1 MPLRDIAAWQAG
13 LNLAATTGRSLGGP
27 VGGWL
32 ADTVGWR
39 WSFAGQTPIF
49 LVAALI
55 GLALL
60 PRGPPASSKP
70 DSAEDQDEQV
80 PDATGTQTAT
90 TGSSLSR
97 IDLLGAALLSL
108 AILSFLLPVDL
119 GGKSFTWSHPVILSL
134 FTTSLI
140 FGGLFFITEAKWAKD
155 PVFPLSLLKQRNVV
169 ASYAIMICQCAAQLG
184 LMFSVPIYFQVSQRV
199 SNARAGAYLFP
210 AVFGN
215 AVGAVFSGVIIKRYP
230 HPPDRGSVRI
240 ASHRIV
246 NPFRTG
252 RYKPVLLF
260 GTLASSF
267 SYCLLFL
274 TWHGDTTPWEALY
287 IFPSGFGTGIA
298 QTAVFTSIQASI
310 DKRQRAPALAGMYLM
325 LQLGL
330 IVGLAAVSATVMET
344 VRWRLDVLL
353 GGLGLDASTRYE
365 VRVPYTAAV
374 ARPGLTVDFI

>member
-39 WSFAGQTPIF
+39 WSFAGQAPIF
-49 LVAALI
+49 LAAALV
-55 GLALL
+55 GWALL
-60 PRGPPASSKP
+60 PRGPPVPSKP
-70 DSAEDQDEQV
+70 DTVEDQDEQI
-80 PDATGTQTAT
+80 PDTAGTETAS
-90 TGSSLSR
+90 TGSSLPR
-97 IDLLGAALLSL
+97 IDFLGAALLSL
-108 AILSFLLPVDL
+108 TILSFLLPVDL
-119 GGKSFTWSHPVILSL
+119 GGKSFSWTHPVILSL
-134 FTTSLI
+134 FTASLV
-140 FGGLFFITEAKWAKD
+140 FGSFFFLTEAKWAKN
-155 PVFPLSLLKQRNVV
+155 PVFPLSLLQQRNVV

-215 AVGAVFSGVIIKRYP
+215 AVGAVFAGVVIKRYARL
-230 HPPDRGSVRI
+230 PDESTTTSHI
-240 ASHRIV
+240 A
-246 NPFRTG
+246 NPSRTG

-267 SYCLLFL
+267 SYWLLFL
-274 TWHGDTTPWEALY
+274 TWHGNTTPSEALY

-310 DKRQRAPALAGMYLM
+310 DKKQRAPALAGMYLM

-344 VRWRLDVLL
+344 VRWRLDILL

-365 VRVPYTAAV
+365 VCVPCTAIV
-374 ARPGLTVDFI
+374 